1 MHLAMP
7 TPKTTTQAA
16 IQALLDA
23 HQGLDALADSGRRID
38 RATHAKAV
46 ELLHRIEDTIS
57 SRSPASTRID
67 LSASTASMT
76 HHASTHRAALDLLRP
91 WVDRLVQLG
100 FTFTIDTVQ

>member
-7 TPKTTTQAA
+7 THKTTTQAA
-16 IQALLDA
+16 IQALLEA
-23 HQGLDALADSGRRID
+23 HQDLDALADSERSID

-57 SRSPASTRID
+57 ARSPGSARID

-76 HHASTHRAALDLLRP
+76 HHAWTHRAALDLLRP
-91 WVDRLVQLG
+91 WVDRLIQLG
-100 FTFTIDTVQ
+100 FKFTIDAVQ